1 MNLQNPETAG
11 HNDASGNVNRDFLRH
26 ISKLA
31 TGSENEID
39 MPIRLETRRIARHQD
54 VFAEGD
60 TLRDVMFLRQ
70 GWAYRYRL
78 LGDGRRHIVNFLIP
92 GDFVGP
98 YFPTAAHF
106 CGALTDIVL
115 CQAPRSDFTRANRDC
130 PALASALE
138 AIMATE
144 YRLLSE
150 RLVSLGRRNARERM
164 AHLLVEVYERMRRVG
179 LINDNS
185 YEFPVTQEI
194 LADTL
199 GLSVVH
205 VNRTLRSLR
214 EDGLATVGFGRVCIR
229 DLDGL
234 MDVAG
239 AEEPA
244 SAAFWAKST
253 GTSTG
258 TSRGSGRGLPLAA
271 MPS

>member
-1 MNLQNPETAG
+1 MSLQTMASPGQLEP
-11 HNDASGNVNRDFLRH
+11 SGNVNRDFLKH

-31 TGSENEID
+31 TGSENEIGL
-39 MPIRLETRRIARHQD
+39 PIRLETRRIAKNHD

-70 GWAYRYRL
+70 GWAFRYRL

-106 CGALTDIVL
+106 CGTLTDVVI
-115 CQAPRSDFTRANRDC
+115 CQAPRSEFAKANRDC

-138 AIMATE
+138 AIMAAE

-164 AHLLVEVYERMRRVG
+164 AHLLVELYERMRRVG
-179 LINDNS
+179 LVNDNS

-214 EDGLATVGFGRVCIR
+214 EDGFATVGFGRVCIR
-229 DLDGL
+229 DLEGL
-234 MDVAG
+234 AEVAG
-239 AEEPA
+239 AEDPA
-244 SAAFWAKST
+244 EAYWAGAPS
-253 GTSTG
+253 S
-258 TSRGSGRGLPLAA
+258 LPLAA
-271 MPS
+271 AS

>member
-1 MNLQNPETAG
+1 MMKLQALAAG
-11 HNDASGNVNRDFLRH
+11 QTDRIGNVNIDFLRH

-31 TGSENEID
+31 TGCENEIG
-39 MPIRLETRRIARHQD
+39 MPIRLETRRIPKHHD
-54 VFAEGD
+54 IFAEGD
-60 TLRDVMFLRQ
+60 TLRDVMFLRD

-106 CGALTDIVL
+106 CGTLTDVTL
-115 CQAPRSDFTRANRDC
+115 CQAPRSDFSDANRNY

-164 AHLLVEVYERMRRVG
+164 AHLLVELYERMRRVG
-179 LINDNS
+179 LITDNS

-214 EDGLATVGFGRVCIR
+214 EDGFATVGFGRVCIR

-234 MDVAG
+234 RDVAG
-239 AEEPA
+239 ADEPTQA
-244 SAAFWAKST
+244 HWSL
-253 GTSTG
+253 GTSA
-258 TSRGSGRGLPLAA
+258 PVPFAA
-271 MPS
+271 AS

>member
-1 MNLQNPETAG
+1 MTLHNVATPG
-11 HNDASGNVNRDFLRH
+11 HVEAFGNVNRDFLRH

-31 TGSENEID
+31 TGSDDEIG
-39 MPIRLETRRIARHQD
+39 MPIRLESRRISKHHD
-54 VFAEGD
+54 IFAEGD

-92 GDFVGP
+92 GDFIGP

-115 CQAPRSDFTRANRDC
+115 CQAPRSDFANVNRDC

-138 AIMATE
+138 AIMASE

-164 AHLLVEVYERMRRVG
+164 AHLLVELYERMRRVG
-179 LINDNS
+179 LVNDKS

-234 MDVAG
+234 VDVAG
-239 AEEPA
+239 AEDGGDEGYWTSGITSSLPM
-244 SAAFWAKST
+244 AAAV
-253 GTSTG
+253 
-258 TSRGSGRGLPLAA
+258 
-271 MPS
+271 

>member
-1 MNLQNPETAG
+1 MTLQTATSAG
-11 HNDASGNVNRDFLRH
+11 QSDPVGNVNRDFLRH

-31 TGSENEID
+31 TGSDNEIG
-39 MPIRLETRRIARHQD
+39 MPIRLESRRVPKNHD

-70 GWAYRYRL
+70 GWAFRYRL
-78 LGDGRRHIVNFLIP
+78 LGDGRRHIVNFLVP

-106 CGALTDIVL
+106 CGALTDIVI
-115 CQAPRSDFTRANRDC
+115 CQAPRSDFSVVNRDC

-164 AHLLVEVYERMRRVG
+164 AHLLVELYERMDRVG
-179 LINDNS
+179 LVHDNS

-205 VNRTLRSLR
+205 VNRTLRTLR
-214 EDGLATVGFGRVCIR
+214 EDGLATVGFGRVCVR
-229 DLDGL
+229 NLEGL

-239 AEEPA
+239 ADEPSADYLDTGVSA
-244 SAAFWAKST
+244 SA
-253 GTSTG
+253 GM
-258 TSRGSGRGLPLAA
+258 PLAA
-271 MPS
+271 MS

>member
-1 MNLQNPETAG
+1 MTLQTMASPGQPEPA
-11 HNDASGNVNRDFLRH
+11 GNVNRDFLKH

-31 TGSENEID
+31 TGSENEIGL
-39 MPIRLETRRIARHQD
+39 PIRLETRRIPKNHD
-54 VFAEGD
+54 IFAEGD

-70 GWAYRYRL
+70 GWAFRYRL

-106 CGALTDIVL
+106 CGTLTDVVV
-115 CQAPRSDFTRANRDC
+115 CQAPRVEFAKANRDC

-138 AIMATE
+138 AIMASE

-164 AHLLVEVYERMRRVG
+164 AHLLVELYERMRRVG
-179 LINDNS
+179 LLNDNS

-214 EDGLATVGFGRVCIR
+214 EDGYATVGFGRVCIR
-229 DLDGL
+229 DLHGL

-239 AEEPA
+239 AEDTAEAYWAGAGSSLPMAAA
-244 SAAFWAKST
+244 S
-253 GTSTG
+253 
-258 TSRGSGRGLPLAA
+258 
-271 MPS
+271 

>member
-1 MNLQNPETAG
+1 MTLLNETATG
-11 HNDASGNVNRDFLRH
+11 LNDVNGDVNRDFLRY

-31 TGSENEID
+31 TGSENEIG
-39 MPIRLETRRIARHQD
+39 MPIRLETRRILRHHD

-70 GWAYRYRL
+70 GWAFRYRL

-92 GDFVGP
+92 GDFIGP

-106 CGALTDIVL
+106 CGALTDITV
-115 CQAPRSDFTRANRDC
+115 CQAPRSEFTQANRDC

-138 AIMATE
+138 AIMASE

-164 AHLLVEVYERMRRVG
+164 AHLLVELYERMRRVS

-229 DLDGL
+229 DLEGL

-244 SAAFWAKST
+244 AGLWT
-253 GTSTG
+253 GGVVSN
-258 TSRGSGRGLPLAA
+258 LPRAVNG
-271 MPS
+271 

>member
-1 MNLQNPETAG
+1 MTLQNMAIAG
-11 HNDASGNVNRDFLRH
+11 HADAANNVNRDFLRH

-31 TGSENEID
+31 TGSENEIG
-39 MPIRLETRRIARHQD
+39 MPIRLETRRIARHHD

-164 AHLLVEVYERMRRVG
+164 AHLLVELYDRMRRVG

-185 YEFPVTQEI
+185 YEFPVTQEV

-229 DLDGL
+229 DLNGL
-234 MDVAG
+234 KEVAG

-244 SAAFWAKST
+244 AETCWT
-253 GTSTG
+253 GGSPITS
-258 TSRGSGRGLPLAA
+258 GLPMAA
-271 MPS
+271 MA

>member
-1 MNLQNPETAG
+1 MMKLQALAATEQT
-11 HNDASGNVNRDFLRH
+11 DRIGNVNTDFLRY

-31 TGSENEID
+31 TGCENEIG
-39 MPIRLETRRIARHQD
+39 MPIRLETRRIPKHHD
-54 VFAEGD
+54 IFAEGD
-60 TLRDVMFLRQ
+60 TLRDVMFLRH

-106 CGALTDIVL
+106 CGTLTDVTL
-115 CQAPRSDFTRANRDC
+115 LQAPRSDFSDANRDC

-138 AIMATE
+138 AIMASE

-164 AHLLVEVYERMRRVG
+164 AHLLVELYERMLRVG
-179 LINDNS
+179 LITDNS

-214 EDGLATVGFGRVCIR
+214 EDGFATVGFGRVCIR

-234 MDVAG
+234 RDVAG
-239 AEEPA
+239 ADESPRPHWSPDAPA
-244 SAAFWAKST
+244 SM
-253 GTSTG
+253 
-258 TSRGSGRGLPLAA
+258 PLAA
-271 MPS
+271 AS